1 MQCWHILLST
11 IQVIQMS
18 LSSGKQKVPLDRPA
32 SLDAAADTGGAMETG
47 PKGATVSA
55 DVEDAVAELDEVSVK
70 HFPRL
75 SYISTTMGEGSM
87 VLLYIGSESWVEDP

>member
-1 MQCWHILLST
+1 
-11 IQVIQMS
+11 
-18 LSSGKQKVPLDRPA
+18 
-32 SLDAAADTGGAMETG
+32 METG